1 MHRKTTS
8 HSCLE
13 CSKNQITCC
22 TLGVPITISDID
34 RIISLG
40 YKLEDFAEPGEW
52 DDEELEGN
60 EDWWVNSVTEVDGVK
75 YKIHLKE
82 ANDEDEDDGRCI
94 FLRDGEGCVLGDNRP
109 SLCKLYPFW
118 VEEDGKLVYDDLDE
132 HFCPINKNILPI
144 EEALKLLNETE
155 QTIKEHY
162 KKIKEDCINNKEKH
176 RELILKLLKKE

>member
-1 MHRKTTS
+1 MHKKATT
-8 HSCLE
+8 HSCIE

-34 RIISLG
+34 KIVSLG

-60 EDWWVNSVTEVDGVK
+60 EDWWENSVTEVGGVK

-82 ANDEDEDDGRCI
+82 ANDEDEDDERCI
-94 FLRDGEGCVLGDNRP
+94 FLRDGEGCVLGENRP

-118 VEEDGKLVYDDLDE
+118 VEEDGKLVYDDPDE

-144 EEALKLLNETE
+144 KEALELMKETE
-155 QTIKEHY
+155 DSVRENFN
-162 KKIKEDCINNKEKH
+162 KIKKDCTENQEKLKE
-176 RELILKLLKKE
+176 LTLKLLKKE

>member
-1 MHRKTTS
+1 MHKKATS

-22 TLGVPITISDID
+22 TLGVPITIADID

-52 DDEELEGN
+52 EDEELEGN
-60 EDWWVNSVTEVDGVK
+60 EDWWVNSVVEVDGTK

-82 ANDEDEDDGRCI
+82 ANGNEDDEKCI
-94 FLRDGEGCVLGDNRP
+94 FLHEGEGCVLGDKRP
-109 SLCKLYPFW
+109 YLCKLYPFW
-118 VEEDGKLVYDDLDE
+118 IEDGELVYDDPEE

-144 EEALKLLNETE
+144 KEALELMKETE
-155 QTIKEHY
+155 ETVRENFNNIK
-162 KKIKEDCINNKEKH
+162 KDCIEKQEKLKE
-176 RELILKLLKKE
+176 LTLKLLKEE